1 MSECKTFSDPVY
13 STFTLHALSCRLL
26 DTPEFQRLRNIKQ
39 LGGTSLVYQTASH
52 SRLEHSLGVGWL
64 AAEWGRILQASQPEL
79 KISDKLILCLE
90 LAGLCHDLG
99 HGPFSHMFDYY
110 FIRPRL
116 KQGYLQY
123 DKGSPH
129 ADQWEHE
136 QASADML
143 DHIIQTHNMKP
154 VFEQYGIR
162 VPQDI
167 TFVKSLIT
175 GYQPEDSPY
184 PRWVYQI
191 VSNKTNH
198 IDTDRFD
205 YFIRDSHSLGLDIC
219 FNHTRMMML
228 SRVVDVETNGA
239 VQQHIAFPEKEA
251 YSIYEFFATRY
262 TLHKKAYQHRVSDVI
277 ELMHCE
283 VMSLSEAN
291 FRVPGSKGQPVSIAQ
306 SINDMV
312 AYTHVTDACFEM
324 IGTSL
329 DPGLGTA
336 KALLNRI
343 KCRSLFEFIGEK
355 LIPPDSNYEDESTVT
370 EALCHMAN
378 KLLPDNQSLAPE
390 DVFVT
395 KNCIGFGIKG
405 GHPFEHVFFYSKP
418 RVNTNNSSIRGYR
431 IKHTQAGGCFPCR
444 FEEQWVR
451 VYTKNNEPRVIRS
464 LQTAWSA
471 YISGADAMHM
481 IHLAQQ
487 AVNRGIG
494 HCTLDGSELT
504 LLAEATL
511 KYGTP
516 VTVDDTI
523 QNIPFN
529 ETPGWYLPGGKD
541 HWFSIQLPYPEL
553 YGTLYTTRMPRR
565 IDQEVTAGA
574 DHTDMHVFRHRCQA
588 ISTVVVLVDKSEM
601 KNIESSQLLEYY
613 RDKLHLNVIHHPI
626 KDYATIPTGE
636 MDILTERVLDA
647 MRDGNCLVHCMGGS
661 GRTGMVV
668 VDVLK
673 KLCVADPI
681 EYCRSIKSV
690 YLDTEAQVQ
699 FLDSLPACTVERN
712 VAIPKYKNQST
723 MRAGTHV

>member
-1 MSECKTFSDPVY
+1 MSECKTFSDPVHG
-13 STFTLHALSCRLL
+13 TFKLHALSCRLL
-26 DTPEFQRLRNIKQ
+26 DTPEFQRLRHIKQ

-52 SRLEHSLGVGWL
+52 SRFEHSLGVGWL
-64 AAEWGRILQASQPEL
+64 AAEWGRILRASQPEL

-123 DKGSPH
+123 DKDSLH

-136 QASADML
+136 HASADML
-143 DHIIQTHNMKP
+143 DHIIQTYNMKP

-175 GYQPEDSPY
+175 GYQPDNSPY
-184 PRWVYQI
+184 PRWFYQI

-198 IDTDRFD
+198 IDADRFD

-251 YSIYEFFATRY
+251 YSIYEFFAARY
-262 TLHKKAYQHRVSDVI
+262 TLHKKAYQHRVSDVL

-283 VMSLSEAN
+283 VLSLSEAN
-291 FRVPGSKGQPVSIAQ
+291 FRVPGSQDQPVSISQ

-324 IGTSL
+324 IGASL
-329 DPGLGTA
+329 DPGLGAA
-336 KALLNRI
+336 KAMLNRI

-355 LIPPDSNYEDESTVT
+355 LLPPDNKHEDDSSVT
-370 EALCHMAN
+370 ESLCHVAN
-378 KLLPDNQSLAPE
+378 KLLPDGQILTPE
-390 DVFVT
+390 DIFVT
-395 KNCIGFGIKG
+395 RNCIGFGING
-405 GHPFEHVFFYSKP
+405 NHPFEHVFFYSKP
-418 RVNTNNSSIRGYR
+418 RTNTYSNQISVYR
-431 IKHTQAGGCFPCR
+431 IKHTQSGGCYPR
-444 FEEQWVR
+444 HFEEQWVR
-451 VYTKNNEPRVIRS
+451 VYTKNNDTRVIRS
-464 LQTAWSA
+464 LQTAWEVYS
-471 YISGADAMHM
+471 SGANAMHM

-487 AVNRGIG
+487 AVDRKIG
-494 HCTLDGSELT
+494 HCKLDGSELT

-511 KYGTP
+511 KYGVP

-529 ETPGWYLPGGKD
+529 ETPEWYLPGGKD
-541 HWFSIQLPYPEL
+541 HWFAIQLPYPEL
-553 YGTLYTTRMPRR
+553 YGTLYTTRMPRGVDR
-565 IDQEVTAGA
+565 ETVNTN
-574 DHTDMHVFRHRCQA
+574 HTDMHVFRHRCQA
-588 ISTVVVLVDKSEM
+588 ISTVVVLVNGSEM
-601 KNIESSQLLEYY
+601 KSVGSSQLIEYY
-613 RDKLHLNVIHHPI
+613 RDTLHLNVIHHPI
-626 KDYATIPTGE
+626 KDYTTIPAE
-636 MDILTERVLDA
+636 EIDILTERVLDA

-668 VDVLK
+668 VNVLK

-690 YLDTEAQVQ
+690 YIDTEAQVQ
-699 FLDSLPACTVERN
+699 FVNSLPQCTVTHN
-712 VAIPKYKNQST
+712 VAVSK
-723 MRAGTHV
+723 